1 MKKILTLLF
10 LSGLLAAQTYS
21 IGDTVKDFSKE
32 ICSNGEG
39 DLSLYSY
46 NGGENGGEHHVIW
59 INLFATW

>member
-1 MKKILTLLF
+1 MRTFSLIC
-10 LSGLLAAQTYS
+10 LSGFLTAQTYS

-46 NGGENGGEHHVIW
+46 NGGENGGEHHIIW